1 MGSMTPFA
9 ARCVL
14 VGTAIVV
21 VLAGLLAPVA
31 GWSRP
36 VLFAAGGCCAV
47 LDVLL
52 HRSTRADDGD
62 GLQAAVDRG
71 VPVPERAVRH
81 GGPERLLLG
90 HRPDGT
96 PDETDV
102 TGHVVVVGTGVLAA
116 AVFGAIAEQVRATA
130 ERDDDVR
137 AAPTGDAPALP
148 EGTAVLA
155 RLDRAGRPDRT
166 VVLVPGIGTMPR
178 VWDVA
183 VEVTR
188 YGCTVRR
195 PADRRGTA
203 LRPIL
208 PVLDP

>member
-1 MGSMTPFA
+1 MTPFA

-14 VGTAIVV
+14 VGAAVV
-21 VLAGLLAPVA
+21 LALAGLLAPVA

-36 VLFAAGGCCAV
+36 VLFAAGGCCTV

-52 HRSTRADDGD
+52 HRCTRSDDRD
-62 GLQAAVDRG
+62 APRVSVDRG
-71 VPVPERAVRH
+71 VSATERYVRQD
-81 GGPERLLLG
+81 GPARLLLG
-90 HRPDGT
+90 HRSDGV

-116 AVFGAIAEQVRATA
+116 AVFEAIAEQVRAAA
-130 ERDDDVR
+130 EQDDDVR
-137 AAPTGDAPALP
+137 GAPWEGARALP

-155 RLDRAGRPDRT
+155 RLDRAGHPHGT
-166 VVLVPGIGTMPR
+166 VVLVPGLGTMPR
-178 VWDVA
+178 VWDVV

-195 PADRRGTA
+195 PADRRGA
-203 LRPIL
+203 ELRPTL
-208 PVLDP
+208 PVLEP